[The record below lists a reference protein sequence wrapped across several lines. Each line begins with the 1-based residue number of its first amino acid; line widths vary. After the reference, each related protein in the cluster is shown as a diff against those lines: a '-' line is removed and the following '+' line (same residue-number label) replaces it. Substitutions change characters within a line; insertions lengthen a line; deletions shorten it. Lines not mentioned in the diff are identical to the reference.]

1 VEEAKRKTHKLPL
14 IAGVLAVLLGV
25 LGIMTGLMFGG
36 YVYGI
41 PAILLAI
48 YSYKKVIGC

>member
-1 VEEAKRKTHKLPL
+1 
-14 IAGVLAVLLGV
+14 
-25 LGIMTGLMFGG
+25 MTGLMFGG

-48 YSYKKVIGC
+48 YSYKKGHRLLGIVGIILSCIGIAESFVASLFWVCC